1 MINMGH
7 VRFENTT
14 AAMDECIEALYN
26 DGLSEMSESERCY
39 AEKLYERAKE
49 YIEKYENEKKL

>member
-1 MINMGH
+1 MNMGH

-14 AAMDECIEALYN
+14 AAMDECIDALYN
-26 DGLSEMSESERCY
+26 DGLYGMSESERFY

-49 YIEKYENEKKL
+49 YIEKYEIEKKL

>member
-1 MINMGH
+1 MGH

>member
-1 MINMGH
+1 MGH

-14 AAMDECIEALYN
+14 AAMEECINALYN
-26 DGLSEMSESERCY
+26 DGLSELSFSESCY